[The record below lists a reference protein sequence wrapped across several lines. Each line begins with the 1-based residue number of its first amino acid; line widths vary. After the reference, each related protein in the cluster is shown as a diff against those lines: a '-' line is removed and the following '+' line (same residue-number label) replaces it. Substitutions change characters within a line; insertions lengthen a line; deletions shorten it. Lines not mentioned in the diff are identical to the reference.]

1 LNYQDAVKLALVES
15 EEESMDI
22 MAPLVPVI
30 TFDDIL
36 QDSISRR
43 TLSDLGDS
51 VLAAKRNKEK
61 RMSRALD

>member
-1 LNYQDAVKLALVES
+1 
-15 EEESMDI
+15 MDI

-36 QDSISRR
+36 QDSVRRR